1 MIKFIKWILK
11 SILLGIVLIFV
22 FNIIGVY
29 INMNIPVNVWTIIIV
44 GTLKV
49 PGLIML
55 LILSII

>member
-1 MIKFIKWILK
+1 MLKFIKWMLK
-11 SILLGIVLIFV
+11 SILLGVVIIFV

-29 INMNIPVNVWTIIIV
+29 LNLNIPVNVWTIIIV
-44 GTLKV
+44 GILKV

>member
-1 MIKFIKWILK
+1 MLKFIKWILK
-11 SILLGIVLIFV
+11 SLLLGIVIIFV

-29 INMNIPVNVWTIIIV
+29 LNLNIPVNVWTIIIV
-44 GTLKV
+44 GILKV